1 MQQLALLT
9 SCLSTFQKGMGVY
22 QTYTHIALKKMKS
35 ELDKV
40 NLAVEVGVLARR
52 EG

>member
-1 MQQLALLT
+1 MQQLALIT
-9 SCLSTFQKGMGVY
+9 SCLSTFQKGMGV
-22 QTYTHIALKKMKS
+22 YTHIALKKMKS